1 MLNCCLLL
9 QLKVNI
15 PYDRNLGFSLIIYFA
30 IVLFNFK
37 QVSVMLMHFNEEK
50 SCMIG
55 NFVMFGGVITTH
67 HNQML
72 HAKRFFNLLGLHHI

>member
-15 PYDRNLGFSLIIYFA
+15 PYDRNLGFSLTIYFA
-30 IVLFNFK
+30 IVLSNFK
-37 QVSVMLMHFNEEK
+37 QMSVMLMHFNEEK
-50 SCMIG
+50 SWMIG
-55 NFVMFGGVITTH
+55 NFVMFGGAMIMH

-72 HAKRFFNLLGLHHI
+72 HAKRFFNLLELHHI